1 MDSHSEF
8 TEWNCTHLVNRLMV
22 AKTVKPFVLERR
34 EAILEFPEDSPHYGL
49 EVRAKLDVDIATFL
63 QFQKLGDN
71 PASDDTRFLME
82 KFGSDII
89 LEWNMH
95 DEDAQPV
102 SPTSDGFM
110 TLPLNVCIA
119 IVGAW
124 AESVG
129 TAGEV

>member
-1 MDSHSEF
+1 
-8 TEWNCTHLVNRLMV
+8 MV

-63 QFQKLGDN
+63 QFQQLGDD
-71 PASDDTRFLME
+71 PSSEDTRILME
-82 KFGSDII
+82 RFASEII

-102 SPTSDGFM
+102 SPDRDGFM
-110 TLPLNVCIA
+110 SLPPSVCTA
-119 IVGAW
+119 IIGAW
-124 AESVG
+124 AESVAN
-129 TAGEV
+129 AGEG